1 MIIILTTNQLSQRP
15 KNCLYDI
22 YFNFRMCILI
32 VLIPIIQ
39 VILHCVYYGKYP
51 RLLPIAV
58 YNQEADCVYNLSESI
73 ENYNYSC
80 NLLHYTKMNKIKP
93 VSISV

>member
-1 MIIILTTNQLSQRP
+1 MNITLSTNQLSQCS

-22 YFNFRMCILI
+22 DFNFRMCILI

-39 VILHCVYYGKYP
+39 VILHCVYYGQYP
-51 RLLPIAV
+51 SLLPIAV
-58 YNQEADCVYNLSESI
+58 YNQEADCVFNLSERI
-73 ENYNYSC
+73 ENSNYSC
-80 NLLHYTKMNKIKP
+80 NLLHYIKMNKIKP